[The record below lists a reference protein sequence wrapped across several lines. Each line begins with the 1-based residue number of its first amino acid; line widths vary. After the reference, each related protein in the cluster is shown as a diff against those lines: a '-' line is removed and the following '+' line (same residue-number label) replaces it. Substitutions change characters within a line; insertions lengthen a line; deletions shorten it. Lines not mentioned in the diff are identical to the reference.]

1 MKSITLLIIDES
13 GSMAGME
20 GFVNETYLGIV
31 NQIKTELAETPELEQ
46 FIEIWT
52 FEGANIRQRIPLMQ
66 LSLDTVPYNLEFK
79 PGYSTPLFDAMG
91 ISLTGMQERIKSIE
105 ILRDV
110 HVNVSIIT
118 DGMENSSRKY
128 SSAEVSKLIEAL
140 KECNWNFAYYGTDH
154 DVLSVATSLKMD
166 YSSTFEKSEQ
176 GFKENLRTINRV
188 SSETRSSYLRKLK
201 QMKS

>member
-20 GFVNETYLGIV
+20 SFVNETQPGIV

-52 FEGANIRQRIPLMQ
+52 FEGTNIVQRIPLMQ
-66 LSLDTVPYNLEFK
+66 LSKDTVPNNLEFK

-128 SSAEVSKLIEAL
+128 SSAELSKLIEAL
-140 KECNWNFAYYGTDH
+140 KECNWNFAW
-154 DVLSVATSLKMD
+154 
-166 YSSTFEKSEQ
+166 
-176 GFKENLRTINRV
+176 N
-188 SSETRSSYLRKLK
+188 
-201 QMKS
+201 